1 MHTAVADGP
10 DTSEAW
16 ERGME

>member
-10 DTSEAW
+10 DISEAW